1 MGQEKSEGN
10 IVKYIRNFFKKKLK
24 QLWLEL

>member
-10 IVKYIRNFFKKKLK
+10 IVKYIRNFFKKKMK